1 MINKTDI
8 NLRDDLMESYGVP
21 FGFEY
26 KESIFI
32 FETAEQRQEWIDTCS
47 TEDLDN
53 IIAIEEDQSTEA

>member
-1 MINKTDI
+1 MINKTEI
-8 NLRDDLMESYGVP
+8 NLRDDLMEEYGVP

-32 FETAEQRQEWIDTCS
+32 FETEEMRQEWLDTCS

-53 IIAIEEDQSTEA
+53 FLNLEEQSTEV

>member
-1 MINKTDI
+1 MINKNEI
-8 NLRDDLMESYGVP
+8 NLRDDLMEEYGVP

-32 FETAEQRQEWIDTCS
+32 FETEEMRQEWLDTCS

-53 IIAIEEDQSTEA
+53 FLEL

>member
-1 MINKTDI
+1 MITKDEV
-8 NLRDDLMESYGVP
+8 NLRDDLLESYGVP

-32 FETAEQRQEWIDTCS
+32 FETQELRQEWLNTCS

-53 IIAIEEDQSTEA
+53 FLELEVQEQTEV